1 MKKIFFS
8 IFLFVAASCFAQ
20 MKLNVF
26 PKIDEIVDETR
37 SIGTLTLSDT
47 LVELPIP
54 MEKVQKVKYV
64 NVDQPVKDRKGR
76 TVTITSQKKVIT
88 YEDVQPSEPPKYVPI
103 RCRFGEVWVKRG
115 DLARF
120 LQEARD
126 IGGVYASSTGT
137 VVVKRSPNSPKKFS
151 IVIRNGN
158 VDERAEIE
166 MGDLEVRDV
175 KGHSRFTY
183 KEDGCTVVVDVFNHK
198 LRVAQRGCDDY
209 NDGPFKLEG
218 NYPDYRGNKLRAE
231 TFNLNEYEFTFEKF
245 LWCGSGF
252 DSCEKIKDENGDVTI
267 TWSKGGKGYVERRAG
282 STIHTYR
289 PFENVIP
296 HKRDFFHGEKP
307 IVLKTK
313 RTDMSGEWMLW
324 YFYPKAG
331 RLKMVRA
338 GMRED
343 SAYMEIYEK
352 DD

>member
-1 MKKIFFS
+1 MKKIIFS
-8 IFLFVAASCFAQ
+8 IFLCVAVSCFAQ
-20 MKLNVF
+20 AKLNAYLKV
-26 PKIDEIVDETR
+26 DDVVDESR
-37 SIGTLTLSDT
+37 SFGTLTLSDW
-47 LVELPIP
+47 VEELPIP
-54 MEKVQKVKYV
+54 LEKVQKVNYV
-64 NVDQPVKDRKGR
+64 NVEEQVKDRKGR
-76 TVTITSQKKVIT
+76 IKTVTTQKKEIV
-88 YEDVQPSEPPKYVPI
+88 YEDVQPKEPPKFVPI
-103 RCRFGEVWVKRG
+103 KCHLGEVWVKRG
-115 DLARF
+115 ELARF

-126 IGGVYASSTGT
+126 IGGEYASATGS
-137 VVVKRSPNSPKKFS
+137 VFVKRSPNSPKKYS

-158 VDERAEIE
+158 ADEHAEIE

-183 KEDGCTVVVDVFNHK
+183 KEEGCTVDVDVFNHK
-198 LRVAQRGCDDY
+198 LRVAQRGCNDY
-209 NDGPFKLEG
+209 NDGDYKLEG
-218 NYPDYRGNKLRAE
+218 SYPDYKGNRRRAE
-231 TFNLNEYEFTFEKF
+231 TFNLREFEFTYEKYF
-245 LWCGSGF
+245 WCGSGY
-252 DSCEKIKDENGDVTI
+252 DSCEKVEDENGEVTI
-267 TWSKGGKGYVERRAG
+267 TWSKGGKGFVERRAG

-289 PFENVIP
+289 PFEHVIP
-296 HKRDFFHGEKP
+296 HRSDFFHGEKP